1 VGKRNR
7 KDPPKVKVILDAKT
21 LAAFRAFG
29 RQGGSKGGA
38 KGGQAR
44 AENLSKT
51 RRQQIARDAA
61 KARWKADKAIKQHA
75 AEQEA
80 RRPSA

>member
-7 KDPPKVKVILDAKT
+7 KDPPKVKVTMDAKT

-38 KGGQAR
+38 KGGHAR

-61 KARWKADKAIKQHA
+61 KTRWKVVKASKKHA
-75 AEQEA
+75 ADQEA
-80 RRPSA
+80 KKPST